1 MSKEKGFGLGKFV
14 LGAAVGAG
22 LGVLFAP
29 KKGEETRKELKAKLD
44 EIVDQTKKID
54 VAEVK
59 NEFNKKVEEIKME
72 LVDLDKEKALEIA
85 KEKGAAL
92 KVKAQELLD
101 LAVEKG
107 TPVLKKTAND
117 VLENVIKVS
126 KETQKK
132 LAKEENY
139 FDFTFLFFYLIIY
152 LY

>member
-1 MSKEKGFGLGKFV
+1 MSKERRFGLGKFI

-44 EIVDQTKKID
+44 EIIDQTKKID
-54 VAEVK
+54 VVEVK
-59 NEFNKKVEEIKME
+59 NEFNRKVEEIKME

-92 KVKAQELLD
+92 KQKAQELVD

-117 VLENVIKVS
+117 VLEKVIKVS
-126 KETQKK
+126 KDTQKK
-132 LAKEENY
+132 LLKEEKK
-139 FDFTFLFFYLIIY
+139 
-152 LY
+152 

>member
-1 MSKEKGFGLGKFV
+1 MSKDKGFGFGKFV

-29 KKGEETRKELKAKLD
+29 KKGEETRKELKVKLD
-44 EIVDQTKKID
+44 ELTTQAKSID

-59 NEFNKKVEEIKME
+59 NEFNKKIEEIKME

-85 KEKGAAL
+85 KEKGAEL
-92 KVKAQELLD
+92 KVRAQELVD

-117 VLENVIKVS
+117 ILENVIKVS
-126 KETQKK
+126 KDTQKK
-132 LAKEENY
+132 LAKEEKKEEK
-139 FDFTFLFFYLIIY
+139 
-152 LY
+152 

>member
-1 MSKEKGFGLGKFV
+1 MSKKGGLGKFIA
-14 LGAAVGAG
+14 GAAVGVG

-29 KKGEETRKELKAKLD
+29 KKGSDTRKELRVKLD
-44 EIVDQTKKID
+44 ELVDQAKNID

-59 NEFNKKVEEIKME
+59 KEFKRKVEDIKMD

-85 KEKGAAL
+85 KDKGAKI
-92 KVKAQELLD
+92 KVKAQELVD

-107 TPVLKKTAND
+107 TPVLRKTAND

-132 LAKEENY
+132 LSNNKK
-139 FDFTFLFFYLIIY
+139 
-152 LY
+152 

>member
-1 MSKEKGFGLGKFV
+1 MSKEKKFGLGKFV

-29 KKGEETRKELKAKLD
+29 KKGEETRRELKAKLD
-44 EIVDQTKKID
+44 DIIDQTKNID
-54 VAEVK
+54 VKEVK

-92 KVKAQELLD
+92 KAKAQELVD

-117 VLENVIKVS
+117 ILENVIKVS

-132 LAKEENY
+132 LAKE
-139 FDFTFLFFYLIIY
+139 DK
-152 LY
+152 

>member
-1 MSKEKGFGLGKFV
+1 MSKERRFGLGKFV

-44 EIVDQTKKID
+44 EIVAQTKKID
-54 VAEVK
+54 IQEVK

-92 KVKAQELLD
+92 KTKAQELVD

-117 VLENVIKVS
+117 ILENVIKVS

-132 LAKEENY
+132 LAKE
-139 FDFTFLFFYLIIY
+139 DK
-152 LY
+152 